1 MWYNTF
7 HKENRS
13 YEPELGEVRMEKY
26 TDTLTGTDGTER
38 TIDPAFGQRIRKAR
52 EEMNLRVRDVS
63 DKVGCSPA
71 HLTRLELARR
81 RITSP
86 KILRSLSEVL
96 CIPYD
101 ELCTLAG
108 PDFEPTGGALI
119 KQAFPSIRSDDQ
131 ANAISE
137 FAALITASDLTSLQF
152 ARLLEQCE
160 AYVLYCER
168 KNADASEDES
178 E

>member
-1 MWYNTF
+1 M
-7 HKENRS
+7 ENIAES
-13 YEPELGEVRMEKY
+13 
-26 TDTLTGTDGTER
+26 TIGTDALDKE
-38 TIDPAFGQRIRKAR
+38 INIAFGQRIRRAR

-63 DKVGCSPA
+63 EKVGCSPA

-119 KQAFPSIRSDDQ
+119 KQAFPSIHSDDQ

-137 FAALITASDLTSLQF
+137 FAGLVTSSDLTPSQF

-160 AYVLYCER
+160 AYVQYCER
-168 KNADASEDES
+168 KNADASDDELG
-178 E
+178 